1 VKIVKRVLA
10 WVGIVLLSILS
21 AGAAYAGWQAHAFN
35 ASMDR
40 TYDVPI
46 PTITISSDPA
56 VIERGR
62 HVADALMPCSNVNC
76 HGADLAGGNTID
88 FGPIGRVTGPNIT
101 KASLGAAYSDGE
113 LARLLRH
120 GLKKDGRSVRFMPV
134 HESNWL
140 RDDDM
145 VAVISYVRSKGSVNK
160 ENGPFDLTTMGKVL
174 DRRGA
179 LAFDVARRINHDNI
193 EIAPLPTPTA
203 EYGRFLGRL
212 CTGCHG
218 EHLSGGRPD
227 GWPPQFPTPSN
238 LTQDETGLKEWSFD
252 DLSKML
258 DTGLRKNGEMV
269 KEPMPRDSFK
279 GWDDT
284 ERHAIWAYLKSLP
297 PSPVGGR

>member
-1 VKIVKRVLA
+1 MKIVKRVLA
-10 WVGIVLLSILS
+10 WVGIALLVVFS
-21 AGAAYAGWQAHAFN
+21 AGAAYASWQAHVFN

-46 PTITISSDPA
+46 PTIAVSNDPA

-76 HGADLAGGNTID
+76 HGVDLAGGKPID
-88 FGPIGRVTGPNIT
+88 FGPIGLVTGPNIT
-101 KASLGAAYSDGE
+101 KANVGVAYSDGE

-140 RDDDM
+140 RDDDI
-145 VAVISYVRSKGSVNK
+145 VAVISYVRSKPPVDR
-160 ENGPFDLTTMGKVL
+160 ENGPFELSTMGKVL

-179 LAFDVARRINHDNI
+179 LAFDVARRIDHDHI
-193 EIAPLPTPTA
+193 EIAPEPSPTA
-203 EYGRFLGRL
+203 GYGRFLGRL

-227 GWPPQFPTPSN
+227 GWPPQFPTPPN
-238 LTQDETGLKEWSFD
+238 LTPHETGLKDWSFD

-284 ERHAIWAYLKSLP
+284 ERRALWAYLGSLP
-297 PSPVGGR
+297 ATALGGR

>member
-1 VKIVKRVLA
+1 MKIVKRVLA
-10 WVGIVLLSILS
+10 WVGIALLMVFS
-21 AGAAYAGWQAHAFN
+21 AGAAYAGWQAHVFN

-40 TYDVPI
+40 TYEVPV
-46 PTITISSDPA
+46 PTIVLSTDPA

-62 HVADALMPCSNVNC
+62 HVADALMPCSNANC
-76 HGADLAGGNTID
+76 HGADLAGGKPID
-88 FGPIGRVTGPNIT
+88 FGPIGMVTGPNIT
-101 KASLGAAYSDGE
+101 KANVAAAYSDGE

-120 GLKKDGRSVRFMPV
+120 GLKRDGRSVRFMPV

-140 RDDDM
+140 RDDDV
-145 VAVISYVRSKGSVNK
+145 VAVISYVRSMPPVEKD
-160 ENGPFDLTTMGKVL
+160 NGPFVLSTIGKVL

-179 LAFDVARRINHDNI
+179 LAFDVARRIDHDHI
-193 EIAPLPTPTA
+193 ELAPEPSPTA
-203 EYGRFLGRL
+203 EYGRFLGGL

-227 GWPPQFPTPSN
+227 GWPPQFPTPPN
-238 LTQDETGLKEWSFD
+238 LTPHETGLKDWSFD

-284 ERHAIWAYLKSLP
+284 ERHAIWAYLQSLP
-297 PSPVGGR
+297 ATPLGGR